1 MDSVWSN
8 YRRAWMIGVNAI
20 IDWQKLML
28 AQTKWLISQ
37 NRSWAAPPEET
48 GGAEPR
54 DGLPPPRRKRAMSSG
69 ASHHRAVQRERTTS
83 TRKATPSAAS
93 APEPVAGATER
104 SSRRAYFDSLGASL
118 AGALP

>member
-54 DGLPPPRRKRAMSSG
+54 RRPAAAAAQAGDEQRREPPPRGSAREDDKHAQSHAKRRKRS
-69 ASHHRAVQRERTTS
+69 
-83 TRKATPSAAS
+83 
-93 APEPVAGATER
+93 
-104 SSRRAYFDSLGASL
+104 
-118 AGALP
+118 